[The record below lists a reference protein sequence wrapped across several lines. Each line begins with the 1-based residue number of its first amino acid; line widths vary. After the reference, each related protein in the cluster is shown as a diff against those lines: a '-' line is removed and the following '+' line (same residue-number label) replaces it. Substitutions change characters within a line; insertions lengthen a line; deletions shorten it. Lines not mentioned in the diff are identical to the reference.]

1 MNRQNKPRSN
11 SDWQANYERTRPKST
26 ISKPPPTLGA
36 GRRKGAKSTRV
47 RTYQNI
53 PINDIDANVVQDNG
67 CFKLQNQP
75 NALQAIPYTI
85 PKHEHGVPLRY
96 DCFIPVRETY
106 EFFPCEPYGGAED
119 ILGFREYRGVDMIMT
134 KTGAYK
140 VPTLPTVRTL
150 YIVDLALDQLIDS
163 SMSLNHTNFSSIV
176 AEKNAQPDEDDH
188 HRFVYLAENK
198 PNEMKVGDCFIRF
211 EEVHNRMRGDVAP
224 FMDDCELAVEYATQ
238 NRIIN
243 GNGLQAEKDAAS
255 ARIQELRQ
263 QFGGL
268 LRFRCWTVE
277 GQQSYADEDTLCQK
291 LFDNV
296 QGMTT
301 RDHLELFRVWAEL
314 LRKSQGDKLGS
325 KEFFGRYWDAVIPDV
340 SRPLFHDGM
349 KILVSVT
356 YLNYLGYSDS
366 NPLTPEKREKT
377 RNDVHGAVQRVID
390 APRLKFKPPLP
401 LTSIIFP
408 DEEQNLPLGWTPL
421 NPDNARNYRELSG
434 NGWRTLEAHPGGLYS
449 ILINQSVRDFF
460 LNLTLYKQLWQ
471 DGYPAPTQTNAE
483 GLHVRLTKCE
493 RTSETVTTVDKT
505 NLSAASANPK
515 RVPTQ
520 DRCVADPACSAN
532 VALSMAYPDIY
543 SDSGKAKKKRVA
555 EWLHRSAF
563 SYGGGITS
571 GGQLSTPQ
579 IPNNLVL
586 GSPETNTLM
595 MRYES
600 FVKRVVLFGNKRN
613 GDVVKVTTNITYPH
627 GLVGWQQNWVGD
639 IFHQYTWLAPEL
651 SYSYE
656 NMVLSNPH
664 ISQRRP
670 IYPMNRE
677 TAMLFE
683 TLLDKSMEEKCWGWE
698 CWNKNS
704 AVADALMESTVVDGD
719 QEELN
724 KEDLKDML
732 HEELKERDPQV

>member
-1 MNRQNKPRSN
+1 MLN
-11 SDWQANYERTRPKST
+11 
-26 ISKPPPTLGA
+26 
-36 GRRKGAKSTRV
+36 
-47 RTYQNI
+47 
-53 PINDIDANVVQDNG
+53 
-67 CFKLQNQP
+67 
-75 NALQAIPYTI
+75 YTI
-85 PKHEHGVPLRY
+85 PRHTPDVPLRY
-96 DCFIPVRETY
+96 NSFVPVRETY

-134 KTGAYK
+134 KTGPYK
-140 VPTLPTVRTL
+140 LPTHAFKPYKLLL
-150 YIVDLALDQLIDS
+150 YRGR
-163 SMSLNHTNFSSIV
+163 
-176 AEKNAQPDEDDH
+176 KNDNPDDDDN

-198 PNEMKVGDCFIRF
+198 PNEMKVGDCFIRL
-211 EEVHNRMRGDVAP
+211 EEVHNRMRGDAAP
-224 FMDDCELAVEYATQ
+224 FIEDCELAVQYANQ
-238 NRIIN
+238 KIIID
-243 GNGLQAEKDAAS
+243 GNGLQGERDI
-255 ARIQELRQ
+255 ARANVEQLRQ

-277 GQQSYADEDTLCQK
+277 GQQSYSDEDTLCQK

-296 QGMTT
+296 HGTTT

-340 SRPLFHDGM
+340 SRPLFQDGM
-349 KILVSVT
+349 KVIVSAT
-356 YLNYLGYSDS
+356 YLTYLGHSES
-366 NPLTPEKREKT
+366 NPLSPDKREKI

-390 APRLKFKPPLP
+390 APRLKFKPPVHLE
-401 LTSIIFP
+401 SIIFP
-408 DEEQNLPLGWTPL
+408 DEVDHLPSGWKFL
-421 NPDNARNYRELSG
+421 DPDDARNYSNLSG

-471 DGYPAPTQTNAE
+471 DGYPVPDQTNAE

-493 RTSETVTTVDKT
+493 RTSETITTVNQN

-515 RVPTQ
+515 RIPTQ
-520 DRCVADPACSAN
+520 DRCVADPACSSN

-555 EWLHRSAF
+555 EWLHRSTF
-563 SYGGGITS
+563 SYGGDITS
-571 GGQLSTPQ
+571 GGVPSKPQ

-600 FVKRVVLFGNKRN
+600 FVKRVVVFGNKGN
-613 GDVVKVTTNITYPH
+613 GDVVKVTTNIAYPH
-627 GLVGWQQNWVGD
+627 LVGWDQNWVGD
-639 IFHQYTWLAPEL
+639 IFHQYTWLAPAL
-651 SYSYE
+651 CYSYE
-656 NMVLSNPH
+656 NLVLSTPRV
-664 ISQRRP
+664 SQRRP

-683 TLLDKSMEEKCWGWE
+683 TLLDKSLEEKCWGWK

-704 AVADALMESTVVDGD
+704 AVEDALIESTAVDGD

-724 KEDLKDML
+724 PEDRKEML
-732 HEELKERDPQV
+732 SEELKEREQQV